1 MGDVLDVRKENVC
14 RGSSPEVVCAYR
26 KRVRNRLNGER
37 LRQRTARGLPS
48 RKPPRISAITSR
60 ADFQSATAKNKGQVG
75 GAPATGDENDDHD
88 ASNERGGGCSGGG
101 SLIQDELGR
110 EPYLMLVRARNRY
123 SQEQGLARCGGSN
136 KKSIASTSISARFC
150 SDCVGGCKGA
160 CSPDGARS
168 SRSRSCSTG
177 IVAEGQAG

>member
-14 RGSSPEVVCAYR
+14 RGSSPEILCAYR
-26 KRVRNRLNGER
+26 KRVRNRLSGER

-48 RKPPRISAITSR
+48 RKPPRISAVTSR
-60 ADFQSATAKNKGQVG
+60 ADFPSAAAKNKAQQAG
-75 GAPATGDENDDHD
+75 GEMATDDDNNNHG
-88 ASNERGGGCSGGG
+88 ASNERGGGGV
-101 SLIQDELGR
+101 SLILDELGR
-110 EPYLMLVRARNRY
+110 EPYLMLVRARSRY
-123 SQEQGLARCGGSN
+123 SLEQELSSRGGGSN
-136 KKSIASTSISARFC
+136 KKSVPSTSISARFC

-177 IVAEGQAG
+177 IVAEGLAG